1 MEKIKCF
8 FKEMDKN
15 KAYKLAAI
23 IIGAIGVIAA
33 VSYFLINCF
42 HLSSSKKYN
51 LYFALILIVMIAMTV
66 YLVRLFIKEKEWS
79 YSRVFLVLACGW
91 SFAFQLVMP
100 PISGADE
107 VGHYYSAY
115 HAANI
120 IMGIKDHDFDTEPG
134 NYGAWIKGTSYFE
147 MRAEDYVMLPYVDV
161 TFPYQYSV
169 LTDTGNWFS
178 CSEEGKAIVN
188 CYEAPAKASRY
199 LVTGTGIA
207 IARTLGW
214 GFSATIF
221 MGRFMNSLVY
231 IFLGW
236 LCVRL
241 LPMGKLQLVNFALFP
256 TILELCAS
264 YSYDNLSIM
273 FSILLLTLCIFYSQP
288 NVKLH
293 AWDLIIL
300 GGCAV
305 ILVPNKTVYV
315 LFVIWILM
323 IPLVKWWKD
332 VVLSKKWYEYG
343 LLAVLVAG
351 AVVVCKKYLMQFY
364 WQAYSLI
371 VWKNENPYIEQD
383 TSRESYTWQYIL
395 THKWET
401 FKFAMEGVK
410 VDWWYNI
417 KHIVGSELGHVKLN
431 AAIPIA
437 CIIVLLAVL
446 IVGIVISKG
455 KRLKAWQYVIFAIG
469 LCACLFAIFIG
480 CLTRFTPLEGSE
492 RVQISY
498 RYLIPL
504 YMGLCVALGT
514 DEKENKNALTLILIQ
529 NTTLMISAC
538 FLLEFLFHLRDGMPA
553 PF

>member
-1 MEKIKCF
+1 MEKVKSFLGKI
-8 FKEMDKN
+8 DQN
-15 KAYKLAAI
+15 KAFKIAAI
-23 IIGAIGVIAA
+23 VIGAIGVITAII
-33 VSYFLINCF
+33 YFAINCF
-42 HLSSSKKYN
+42 DLSASKKYN
-51 LYFALILIVMIAMTV
+51 LYFGLILLTMIVVTG
-66 YLVRLFIKEKEWS
+66 YLVWLFLKEKEWT
-79 YSRVFLVLACGW
+79 YSRVFLVLACCW
-91 SFAFQLVMP
+91 SFIFQFVMP

-120 IMGIKDHDFDTEPG
+120 IMGIKDHDFDTTPG
-134 NYGAWIKGTSYFE
+134 NYGTWIKGTSYFE
-147 MRAEDYVMLPYVDV
+147 MRAEDYVILPYVDV

-169 LTDTGNWFS
+169 LTDYGHWFT
-178 CSEEGKAIVN
+178 CSEEGKATVN

-199 LVTGTGIA
+199 LISGTGIA

-241 LPMGKLQLVNFALFP
+241 IPMGKLQLVNFALFP
-256 TILELCAS
+256 TVVELCAS

-273 FSILLLTLCIFYSQP
+273 FSILLLTLCMFYSQP

-300 GGCAV
+300 GGCSAV
-305 ILVPNKTVYV
+305 LIPNKTVYI
-315 LFVIWILM
+315 LFVIWIFM
-323 IPLVKWWKD
+323 IPLKKWWTD
-332 VVLSKKWYEYG
+332 VILSKKWYEYG
-343 LLAVLVAG
+343 LVAVMVAG
-351 AVVVCKKYLMQFY
+351 AIVAFKKYLKQFLLL
-364 WQAYSLI
+364 AYSSI
-371 VWKNENPYIEQD
+371 IWKYNNPYIEQD
-383 TSRESYTWQYIL
+383 STRQSYTWQYIV
-395 THKWET
+395 THPKET
-401 FKFAMEGVK
+401 IKFLLEGIK

-417 KHIVGSELGHVKLN
+417 KHIVGSELGHIKLN
-431 AAIPIA
+431 AVIPIG
-437 CIIVLLAVL
+437 CIIVFLVIL
-446 IVGIVISKG
+446 IIGIVISKG
-455 KRLKAWQYVIFAIG
+455 NKLKPWQYVIFAIG
-469 LCACLFAIFIG
+469 LILCLLAIFLG
-480 CLTRFTPLEGSE
+480 CLTRFTPLEGSQ

-514 DEKENKNALTLILIQ
+514 DEKENKKALTLILIQ
-529 NTTLMISAC
+529 NTTLIISAC